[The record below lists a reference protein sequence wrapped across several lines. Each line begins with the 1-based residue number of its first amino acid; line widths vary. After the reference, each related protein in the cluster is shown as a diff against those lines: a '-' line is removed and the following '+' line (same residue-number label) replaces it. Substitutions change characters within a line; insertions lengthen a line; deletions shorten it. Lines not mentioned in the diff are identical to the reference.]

1 MPLNDSKMLK
11 WFSPCCAIQQ
21 AVIDG
26 PTTGVA
32 RQPYSFKRLV
42 LTNLVV
48 KSLPRN
54 AGSKIVKEYVEKNNI
69 VAAWEKTAWAQK
81 LKTREVRANLTDFE
95 RFKLRKLKA
104 QVRPARLQYYQ
115 HMY

>member
-1 MPLNDSKMLK
+1 MLN

-104 QVRPARLQYYQ
+104 QVRPAKLQYYQ